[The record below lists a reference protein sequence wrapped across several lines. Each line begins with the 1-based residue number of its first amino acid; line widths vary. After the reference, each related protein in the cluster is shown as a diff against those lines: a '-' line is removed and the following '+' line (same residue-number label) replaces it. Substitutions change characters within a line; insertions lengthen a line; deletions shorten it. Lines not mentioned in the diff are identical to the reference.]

1 MDKSQRYRLNP
12 QLLAFVKDLPAQ
24 SLPTLP
30 SRSTHSR
37 SQTRPR
43 PTDLLRESLTSRD
56 ISHRKDLPLQ
66 RPTGTDTARQTLISI
81 LTLKSHEGGL
91 PIDFETLRS
100 RWGRPNEPVQEEE
113 AGVSGRKE
121 AELLAGWL
129 DYMLEQAVGEKQ
141 QDRLYE
147 RTKLVY
153 ESGFRE
159 LLKQVRSHCWERGEV
174 LNRLWKGLQGLSER
188 QLRHLQLEAT
198 RLSSDR
204 QEALNS
210 LASAH
215 QVRIND
221 LQRLIYDREVT
232 IDSQIDQLNA
242 LKKDLA
248 QARNEVNQATSL
260 SDRLRFSLIKTK
272 RKLYQLREEERLLS
286 IRMKNQVR
294 ERSGDSHSPIRYRP
308 RNIEDCKQL
317 VRAAARP

>member
-1 MDKSQRYRLNP
+1 MDKSQKNRL
-12 QLLAFVKDLPAQ
+12 LLAFVKDLPAQ

-43 PTDLLRESLTSRD
+43 PTDFLRESLTSRD
-56 ISHRKDLPLQ
+56 ISHRKDIPLQ
-66 RPTGTDTARQTLISI
+66 RPTGADTARQTLISI

-100 RWGRPNEPVQEEE
+100 RWARPQETVQEEE
-113 AGVSGRKE
+113 TGVSGRKE

-129 DYMLEQAVGEKQ
+129 DYMLEQAVGEKH

-188 QLRHLQLEAT
+188 QLRHLQLEST
-198 RLSSDR
+198 RFSTER

-210 LASAH
+210 LTSTH
-215 QVRIND
+215 QIRIND
-221 LQRLIYDREVT
+221 LQRLIYDREAT
-232 IDSQIDQLNA
+232 IDLQTEQIAA
-242 LKKDLA
+242 LKQDLE
-248 QARNEVNQATSL
+248 QARNEANQATSL

-272 RKLYQLREEERLLS
+272 RKLYQLREDQRLLS
-286 IRMKNQVR
+286 LRMKNQVR
-294 ERSGDSHSPIRYRP
+294 ERSGDSRTSPLRYKA

-317 VRAAARP
+317 TRAAARS